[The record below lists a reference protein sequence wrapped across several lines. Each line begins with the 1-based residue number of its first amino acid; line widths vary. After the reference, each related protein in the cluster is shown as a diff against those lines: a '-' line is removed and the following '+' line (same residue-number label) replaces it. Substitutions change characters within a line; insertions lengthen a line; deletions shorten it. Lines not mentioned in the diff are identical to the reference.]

1 MLDLHRQTMRQ
12 SAEIVAAIR
21 DDQWDL
27 PTPCAQ
33 WTVRRLLDH
42 MVRENRGFATA
53 ANGETS
59 DLSAWIALVGP
70 DRRAEYAESARQV
83 VDAFGADGV
92 LERAFWLPLIR
103 DGVTVPARQGVSFH
117 LLDYLVH
124 SWDLAVSVGRSPA
137 FGDDLVAA
145 VHEIA
150 VREVPDGPRRSRPGA
165 SFAPARPVPADAPAL
180 DRLLAFLGRDPGFRC
195 GAPR

>member
-124 SWDLAVSVGRSPA
+124 GWDVAVSVGRPPD
-137 FGDDLVAA
+137 FGADVVAA

-150 VREVPDGPRRSRPGA
+150 TREVPDGPRRHRAEASFGPALPSAAGA
-165 SFAPARPVPADAPAL
+165 SAL
-180 DRLLAFLGRDPGFRC
+180 DRLLAFLGRDPSRWGR
-195 GAPR
+195 P